1 MAGLI
6 TTASHPKALWP
17 GVKQWWGQTYDE
29 HQVEYTD
36 LFDSETSTQNYEE
49 DVQLTGFGLV
59 QQKPEGSGV
68 LYDSEVQG
76 FTTRYTHVA
85 YALGY
90 IVTKEE
96 LDDNLYE
103 TVSRKRAAALA
114 MSFRQTKENVAANV
128 YNRAFNTSYV
138 GGDGAT
144 LIASAGGGGS
154 TSHPNVAGG
163 TWTNGVATASDLS
176 EAALEQAVID
186 IAGYRDDRGLLIA
199 AKPQQLVIPYQ
210 QQFEAHR
217 ILGANGR
224 VGTDLNDPN
233 AIKDMSI
240 FKDVT
245 VNHYLTDADAWFIR
259 TDVKDG
265 MKYFERRADQFEMD
279 NDFDTEN
286 AKFKATAR
294 YSFGWSD
301 PRCIYGSP
309 GA

>member
-76 FTTRYTHVA
+76 FTTRYTHIA

-128 YNRAFNTSYV
+128 YNRAFSGSYV
-138 GGDGAT
+138 GGDNVSLANT
-144 LIASAGGGGS
+144 A
-154 TSHPNVAGG
+154 HPNTSGG
-163 TWTNGVATASDLS
+163 TWANRPTVDVDLS
-176 EAALEQAVID
+176 EAALEDAI
-186 IAGYRDDRGLLIA
+186 IAIMGLQNDRGLLINIMP
-199 AKPQQLVIPYQ
+199 KTLIIPRQQVFNAQ
-210 QQFEAHR
+210 R
-217 ILGANGR
+217 ILHSSYQTGNAN
-224 VGTDLNDPN
+224 NDIN
-233 AIKDMSI
+233 VIKSGNYI
-240 FKDVT
+240 PGGFK
-245 VNHYLTDADAWFIR
+245 VNHYLTSPNAWFIR
-259 TDVKDG
+259 NTIPGKTG
-265 MKYFERRADQFEMD
+265 MKYYERVGIQFDQD
-279 NDFDTEN
+279 NDFDTMN
-286 AKFKATAR
+286 AKAKGYER

-301 PRCIYGSP
+301 PRAIWGVNGP
-309 GA
+309 